1 MVDQPDTLLGK
12 ATVYPAVYSPGVL
25 QGISRSEG
33 RALLSVDDRR
43 LPFSGADLWTLYE
56 LSWLDQNGKPHVG
69 IGEISIPC
77 DSPFIVESKS
87 LKLYLNSLN
96 EHGFSSTTDVLATL
110 TADLGAVCGAPVSAE
125 IFTVD
130 DYTEKGLR
138 NMPGICLDRADV
150 DCNDSPAN
158 SNPNPSLLS
167 LLNGD
172 EIVEETL
179 YSHLLKSNCPVTGQP
194 DWASVQIHYCGRKIN
209 RQGLLA
215 YIVSFRH
222 HKAFHEQC
230 VEQIFMDIY
239 SRCGPEQLTVIARY
253 TRRGGID
260 INPLRSLSAKVPQSW
275 RISRQ

>member
-1 MVDQPDTLLGK
+1 MADQPDTLLGK
-12 ATVYPAVYSPGVL
+12 ATDYPVVYSPGIL

-33 RALLSVDDRR
+33 RALLSVNDSN

-96 EHGFSSTTDVLATL
+96 EHRFSSITEVLATL
-110 TADLGAVCGAPVSAE
+110 TTDLGAICGAPVSAE

-130 DYTEKGLR
+130 DYTAKGLR
-138 NMPGICLDRADV
+138 NMPGICLDKADV
-150 DCNDSPAN
+150 HCNDNHA
-158 SNPNPSLLS
+158 NPNPSLLS
-167 LLNGD
+167 LLSSD
-172 EIVEETL
+172 EVVEETL

-194 DWASVQIHYCGRKIN
+194 DWASVQISYRGNAIN
-209 RQGLLA
+209 REGLLA
-215 YIVSFRH
+215 YIISFH
-222 HKAFHEQC
+222 HHQAFHEQC
-230 VEQIFMDIY
+230 VEQIFMDVY
-239 SRCGPEQLTVIARY
+239 SACDPEQLTIIARY

-260 INPLRSLSAKVPQSW
+260 INPLRSLSANVPQSW